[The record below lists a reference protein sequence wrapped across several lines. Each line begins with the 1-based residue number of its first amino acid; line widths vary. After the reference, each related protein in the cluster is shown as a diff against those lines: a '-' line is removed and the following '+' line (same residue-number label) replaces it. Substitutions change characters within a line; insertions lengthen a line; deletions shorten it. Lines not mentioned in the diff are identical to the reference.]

1 MDTTTVSKLTTLE
14 AAGVLLT
21 ADADTRVLRYRLL
34 PFAEAGRTNVG
45 LVTAAAGCL
54 TLPDKAS
61 DMVLN
66 IGHDRNRPVGRG
78 VNLDEDEHGL
88 TAAFRIART
97 SAGDDLLAEAAEGLR
112 PGVSVEI
119 EDPIIRAGRLLG
131 GRLVHAGAVTE
142 PAFPSAV
149 LVAADAGPDPTSPGP
164 DDDDDEDSDD
174 GTAVASALAHLDDH
188 SDDDQPDE
196 DTQDTA
202 ADAATDD
209 DDESEQAMTAT
220 ETRPASAPADL
231 RASATRQ
238 SGPVVKTANDL
249 FVLMAEAHRTKD
261 PVLLAALSDI
271 TNGGVGGINVDV
283 EQHQWLGELWSGRA
297 YARVIAPLF
306 NQGQLTSYTVDG
318 WRWVIK
324 PTMDYWSG
332 DKTAVPSAAV
342 DTEPQTVP
350 AIRIAGAH
358 DIDRKFRDFP
368 NEAFWESYARAMV
381 ESYARKS
388 DARALTDALAAAPAV
403 TPGAVPSGVSK
414 GIAAV
419 VDGALAIID
428 TAIPSFAVMGKA
440 LYRDVLLTRS
450 DDVLAYLNAALG
462 LEDGT
467 IGSFRI
473 IPSAASALVGKVLVG
488 AREAMTV
495 HELPGSPIRAEGLDM
510 VKGGVDVG
518 FFGYMADVVHD
529 KAALG
534 LVTTV

>member
-1 MDTTTVSKLTTLE
+1 MTELATIE

-21 ADADTRVLRYRLL
+21 ADTDTRVLRYRLL
-34 PFAEAGRTNVG
+34 PYGEAGRTNVG
-45 LVTAAAGCL
+45 MVTASAGTL
-54 TLPDKAS
+54 TMPARAE
-61 DMVLN
+61 DMHLN

-97 SAGDDLLAEAAEGLR
+97 STGDDLLAEAAEGLR

-119 EDPIIRAGRLLG
+119 ADPIIRAGRLLG
-131 GRLVHAGAVTE
+131 GRLEHAGAVVE

-149 LVAADAGPDPTSPGP
+149 LVAADAGPDPHPAGVGGH
-164 DDDDDEDSDD
+164 DDEDPNA
-174 GTAVASALAHLDDH
+174 AVGAALAHLDDH
-188 SDDDQPDE
+188 
-196 DTQDTA
+196 
-202 ADAATDD
+202 TDD
-209 DDESEQAMTAT
+209 DPTTDTTDTTDTTTTADEDADEDDTDESESAMTAGT
-220 ETRPASAPADL
+220 ATAPAAAPADL
-231 RASATRQ
+231 RASATPR
-238 SGPVVKTANDL
+238 GPVVKTAADL
-249 FVLMAEAHRTKD
+249 FHLMAEAYNTHD
-261 PVLLAALSDI
+261 PVLIAALADI
-271 TNGGVGGINVDV
+271 TSGGTGGINVDI

-297 YARVIAPLF
+297 YARIIAPLF
-306 NQGQLTSYTVDG
+306 NSGTLTSFNVDG
-318 WRWVIK
+318 WRWVTK
-324 PTMDYWSG
+324 PTMDYYSG
-332 DKTAVPSAAV
+332 DKTAVPSNAV
-342 DTEPQTVP
+342 DTEPQSVP

-368 NEAFWESYARAMV
+368 NDSFWESYARAMV

-388 DARALTDALAAAPAV
+388 DAKVLTDALAVAPAV
-403 TPGAVPSGVSK
+403 TPGAVPAGVSK

-428 TAIPSFAVMGKA
+428 TAIPSFAIMGKA
-440 LYRDVLLTRS
+440 LYRDAVLTRS
-450 DDVLAYLNAALG
+450 DDTLTYLNASLG

-467 IGSFRI
+467 VGSFKI

-495 HELPGSPIRAEGLDM
+495 HELPGSPIRAEALDM
-510 VKGGVDVG
+510 TKGGIDVG